1 MRYLGRL
8 DDVCS
13 TMDAHKWTAIENILD
28 IYQVKPMVG
37 IVPANAVINYCK
49 HCRSAHRKIA

>member
-28 IYQVKPMVG
+28 ISGEADGGHSTCQ
-37 IVPANAVINYCK
+37 C
-49 HCRSAHRKIA
+49 CD

>member
-37 IVPANAVINYCK
+37 IVPANAVLIIVNIVGQ
-49 HCRSAHRKIA
+49 HTER